1 MKNFLLGVFAVLLGI
16 VLGIGGLYLAG
27 DIQLSSVGDT
37 QVIENDTVRRTCM
50 GNLLTAQFSS
60 ASEVASIQDELS
72 WEVSCT
78 NVFREIPR
86 PAVENVTN
94 MLLRTRQHVTI
105 YDIVKEYLQNKQIYD
120 NIVPDAVIDQNT
132 GGENPDPVTT
142 TTTES
147 TNTSS
152 ANTSTP
158 TTATTDNIAPADPDP
173 VAGKSENVSSDS
185 TTVASK

>member
-1 MKNFLLGVFAVLLGI
+1 MKNFLLGVFAVFLGVALGI
-16 VLGIGGLYLAG
+16 FGLHLAG

-50 GNLLTAQFSS
+50 GNLLNAQFSS
-60 ASEVASIQDELS
+60 ASEVASVQDELS

-78 NVFREIPR
+78 NVFRDIPR
-86 PAVENVTN
+86 PAVENVVN
-94 MLLRTRQHVTI
+94 ILLRTRQHVTI
-105 YDIVKEYLQNKQIYD
+105 YDVVREYLNNKNVYD
-120 NIVPDAVIDQNT
+120 NIVPDAVI
-132 GGENPDPVTT
+132 ENPDPVAT

-185 TTVASK
+185 TTTTSK

>member
-1 MKNFLLGVFAVLLGI
+1 MKNFLLGVLAVFLGV
-16 VLGIGGLYLAG
+16 VLGVCGLYLAG

-78 NVFREIPR
+78 NVFRDIPR
-86 PAVENVTN
+86 PAVENVVN
-94 MLLRTRQHVTI
+94 ILLRTRQHVTI
-105 YDIVKEYLQNKQIYD
+105 YDVVQEYLNNKNVYD
-120 NIVPDAVIDQNT
+120 NIVPDAVI
-132 GGENPDPVTT
+132 ENPDPVATT
-142 TTTES
+142 TTD
-147 TNTSS
+147 NTSS

-173 VAGKSENVSSDS
+173 VAGKNENIPSDS
-185 TTVASK
+185 ATVASK

>member
-37 QVIENDTVRRTCM
+37 QIIENDTVRRTCM

-78 NVFREIPR
+78 NVFRDIPR
-86 PAVENVTN
+86 PTVENVVN
-94 MLLRTRQHVTI
+94 ILLRTRQHVTI
-105 YDIVKEYLQNKQIYD
+105 YDVVREYLNNKNVYD
-120 NIVPDAVIDQNT
+120 NIVPDAVI
-132 GGENPDPVTT
+132 ENPDPVATT
-142 TTTES
+142 TTDNTES
-147 TNTSS
+147 TS
-152 ANTSTP
+152 TSTP

-173 VAGKSENVSSDS
+173 VAGKNEITTSDS
-185 TTVASK
+185 ATVASK